1 MYIDVNVH
9 IDVTERAQELI
20 EHLIGAVV
28 LAKSGLTAEQVA
40 DKVDEEV
47 KKGVAAGVLKTT
59 PAAKED
65 KPANLAPE
73 NAGKPAKVTVEKP
86 VKIVIEKTAE
96 PEEDPNAKVKGEKLV
111 ALREVVG
118 AVIKANGENRKK
130 LKDWLTEHG
139 LKKVPDC
146 TFAQADELMEFMDG
160 LGGGEDNA

>member
-1 MYIDVNVH
+1 MDINVH

-73 NAGKPAKVTVEKP
+73 NAEKPAKVAPKNAPEPAKVTVEKP
-86 VKIVIEKTAE
+86 AE
-96 PEEDPNAKVKGEKLV
+96 PEEDPDAKVKGEKLV
-111 ALREVVG
+111 ALREVVN
-118 AVIKANGENRKK
+118 AVIKEDGGNRKK

-146 TFAQADELMEFMDG
+146 TFAQADELMKFMDG
-160 LGGGEDNA
+160 LGGEDNA